1 MFEWMGE
8 RVQRRTARVATV
20 AFGAVASLMVGGTAA
35 AQTVVLNQP
44 APQVTDTTIRAGAY
58 AHTNYDTQPLV
69 TRRSDDDPDWTRRAL
84 LKFDTQN
91 TIPAGAQIS
100 SATLTLTVRSGLG
113 SAGQTRPIQLL
124 HVTQAF
130 QESEATWVRRQG
142 SSNWSA
148 PGGDFDD
155 AYASANA
162 SNGAGS
168 RVTFNVT
175 SLVQRTVNGDFGSRY
190 TRILLA
196 DIGPS
201 AKESYREYYPSEDS
215 TASRR
220 PTLTVVLSGATASPT
235 PTPTPTPPSSGS
247 TLKVLHWNIAQGYDP
262 TGEANI
268 TRIANFIATKRP
280 DVISLNEAMKFSST
294 SSHHQQIAARLQAV
308 TGQTW
313 TCVWVQ
319 KSGAATGEGEVI
331 MTRLGVDATD
341 DYLLSYARSV
351 ALLRVNVNGR
361 NITLASTHLDHQ
373 STSYRLTQISQ
384 LKSYL
389 GSQPEQRI
397 VAGDFNAW
405 PGTSEYSTLTATFND
420 GWAVARSGGTAY
432 SPSNNPDG
440 NTRNS
445 RIDYVFSSKGATALR
460 VVRADVYDAS
470 DSQGRMSDHQ
480 PLMVTYSVQ

>member
-1 MFEWMGE
+1 MFDWMGE
-8 RVQRRTARVATV
+8 KGQRRTARVATV
-20 AFGAVASLMVGGTAA
+20 VFGAIGSLVIGGTAA

-69 TRRSDDDPDWTRRAL
+69 TRRSDDDPDFTRRAL

-91 TIPAGAQIS
+91 TIPAGAHIS
-100 SATLTLTVRSGLG
+100 SATLTLTVKSGLG
-113 SAGQTRPIQLL
+113 SSGQTRPIQLL

-130 QESEATWVRRQG
+130 QEAEATWIRRQG
-142 SSNWSA
+142 SSNWST

-155 AYASANA
+155 AYASGNA
-162 SNGAGS
+162 SNTAGS

-220 PTLTVVLSGATASPT
+220 PTLTVVLSSTSSSPT
-235 PTPTPTPPSSGS
+235 PSSPSSGS

-280 DVISLNEAMKFSST
+280 DVISLNEAMKYSST
-294 SSHHQQIAARLQAV
+294 SSHHQQIAARLQAL
-308 TGQTW
+308 TGETW

-319 KSGAATGEGEVI
+319 KSGASTGEGEVI

-351 ALLRVNVNGR
+351 AMLRVTVNGR

-405 PGTSEYSTLTATFND
+405 PGTSEYSTMTSTFND
-420 GWAVARSGGTAY
+420 GWAVARSAGTAY
-432 SPSNNPDG
+432 SYSSNPDG

-480 PLMVTYSVQ
+480 PLMVTYQVQ

>member
-1 MFEWMGE
+1 MFERVGDNVRRRATRIAMG
-8 RVQRRTARVATV
+8 VA
-20 AFGAVASLMVGGTAA
+20 GAMVTMAIGGTAT

-69 TRRSDDDPDWTRRAL
+69 TRSSTDPDWLRRGL

-91 TIPAGAQIS
+91 TIPAGARIS

-113 SAGQTRPIQLL
+113 SAGQTRPIHILR
-124 HVTQAF
+124 VTQAF
-130 QESEATWVRRQG
+130 QEAEATWIRRQG
-142 SSNWSA
+142 STNWSNA
-148 PGGDFDD
+148 GGDFEGP
-155 AYASANA
+155 YAEAFP
-162 SNGAGS
+162 SNTAGS
-168 RVTFNVT
+168 RVSFNVT
-175 SLVQRTVNGDFGSRY
+175 SLVQRTVNGEFGSRY
-190 TRILLA
+190 TRMMLA
-196 DIGPS
+196 DVG
-201 AKESYREYYPSEDS
+201 AGVKESYREYYASEDS

-220 PTLTVVLSGATASPT
+220 PTLTVVLSGGTTTSPAPST
-235 PTPTPTPPSSGS
+235 PSTGS
-247 TLKVLHWNIAQGYDP
+247 TLKVLHWNIAQGHDP

-268 TRIANFIATKRP
+268 TRIANFIASKRP
-280 DVISLNEAMKFSST
+280 DVISLNEAMRYSST
-294 SSHHQQIAARLQAV
+294 DSHHQQIAARLQAL

-319 KSGAATGEGEVI
+319 KSGASTGEGEVI

-351 ALLRVNVNGR
+351 AMLRVNVNGR
-361 NITLASTHLDHQ
+361 NITVASTHLDHQ

-384 LKSYL
+384 LRSWL
-389 GSQPEQRI
+389 GSHPEQRI

-405 PGTSEYSTLTATFND
+405 PGTTEYSTMTGTYND
-420 GWAVARSGGTAY
+420 GWAVARSAGTAY
-432 SPSNNPDG
+432 APSNNPDG

-445 RIDYVFSSKGATALR
+445 RIDYVFASKGATALR

>member
-1 MFEWMGE
+1 MFQ
-8 RVQRRTARVATV
+8 RVGASVRRRATRI
-20 AFGAVASLMVGGTAA
+20 ATGAVGAMVSMAIGGTAA
-35 AQTVVLNQP
+35 AQTTVVLNQP

-58 AHTNYDTQPLV
+58 ANTNYDTQPLV
-69 TRRSDDDPDWTRRAL
+69 TRRSDDPDWTRRAL

-91 TIPAGAQIS
+91 TIPQGARIT
-100 SATLTLTVRSGLG
+100 SATLSLTVRSGLG

-130 QESEATWVRRQG
+130 QEAEATWIRRQG
-142 SSNWSA
+142 SSNWNT

-155 AYASANA
+155 PYAYGYP
-162 SNGAGS
+162 SNVAGS
-168 RVTFNVT
+168 RVNFDVT

-196 DIGPS
+196 DVGS
-201 AKESYREYYPSEDS
+201 SVKESYREYYASEDS

-220 PTLTVVLSGATASPT
+220 PTLTVVLSSTTASPS
-235 PTPTPTPPSSGS
+235 PSPPSTGS

-262 TGEANI
+262 TGEPNI
-268 TRIANFIATKRP
+268 DRIANFIASKRP
-280 DVISLNEAMKFSST
+280 DVISLNEAMKYSST
-294 SSHHQQIAARLQAV
+294 SSHAQQIADRLRTL

-313 TCVWVQ
+313 TYHWIQ
-319 KSGAATGEGEVI
+319 KGGASTGEGEAI
-331 MTRLGVDATD
+331 MTRFGVDATD
-341 DYLLSYARSV
+341 DYLLSYVRSV
-351 ALLRVNVNGR
+351 AMLRINVNGR
-361 NITLASTHLDHQ
+361 NITVASTHLDHQ

-384 LKSYL
+384 LKSWL

-405 PGTSEYSTLTATFND
+405 PGTSEYSTMTSTYND
-420 GWAVARSGGTAY
+420 GWAVARSAGTAY
-432 SPSNNPDG
+432 SFSGNPDG

-445 RIDYVFSSKGATALR
+445 RIDYVWSSKGATALR

-470 DSQGRMSDHQ
+470 DSQGRMSDHN
-480 PLMVTYSVQ
+480 PLMVTYQVQ